1 MNPLQLV
8 LVFFQLAQ
16 QKAKAYT
23 DKVTLNAEST
33 ENKVASLTGWVIGK
47 KPNAYP
53 SADAVAAEL
62 ENIKLK
68 SVSAAISV
76 SGRTFTIK
84 NKEV

>member
-53 SADAVAAEL
+53 SADAVASAL
-62 ENIKLK
+62 DKNTAVL
-68 SVSAAISV
+68 SVT
-76 SGRTFTIK
+76 GRTMSITK
-84 NKEV
+84 KEE

>member
-23 DKVTLNAEST
+23 DNVTLNAEST
-33 ENKVASLTGWVIGK
+33 ENKVTSLTGWQTGE
-47 KPNAYP
+47 KPDAYP
-53 SADAVAAEL
+53 SADAVATAL
-62 ENIKLK
+62 NNKTA
-68 SVSAAISV
+68 VISV
-76 SGRTFTIK
+76 SGRTFSIK

>member
-23 DKVTLNAEST
+23 DNVTLNAEST
-33 ENKVASLTGWVIGK
+33 ENKVTSLTGWQTGK
-47 KPNAYP
+47 KPEAYP

-68 SVSAAISV
+68 AVSAAISV
-76 SGRTFTIK
+76 DGRTMTIK
-84 NKEV
+84 TKEV